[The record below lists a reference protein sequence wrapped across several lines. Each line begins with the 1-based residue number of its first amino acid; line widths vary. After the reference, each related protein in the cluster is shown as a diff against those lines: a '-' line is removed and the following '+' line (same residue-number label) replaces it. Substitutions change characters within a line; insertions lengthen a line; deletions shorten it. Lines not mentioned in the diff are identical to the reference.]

1 MSFNCL
7 EDNHAVICAILLW
20 YSSYYYDMY
29 HTRKYSLRTKQI
41 RDTITEKCTR
51 TLNIYCKFNE
61 NNLKDSLIVWLETY
75 DILEKKKQES
85 KILVL
90 AAFLGVLQ
98 GIDKYI
104 DIMVDLMTVKLR
116 YFV

>member
-1 MSFNCL
+1 MTS
-7 EDNHAVICAILLW
+7 
-20 YSSYYYDMY
+20 
-29 HTRKYSLRTKQI
+29 
-41 RDTITEKCTR
+41 
-51 TLNIYCKFNE
+51 
-61 NNLKDSLIVWLETY
+61 Y
-75 DILEKKKQES
+75 DILEKEKQES